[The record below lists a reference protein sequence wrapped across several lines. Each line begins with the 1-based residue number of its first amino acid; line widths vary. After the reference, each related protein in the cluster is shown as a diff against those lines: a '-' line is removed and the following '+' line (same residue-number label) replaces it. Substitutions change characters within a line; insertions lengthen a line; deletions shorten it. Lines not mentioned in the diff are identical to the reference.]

1 MSAATPAARPESR
14 VRRVKSA
21 LAGARA
27 SGKPPRGRSG
37 QRVKTAIGMAV
48 AAIAAIYVLA
58 PIYWLVVASSKN
70 TSQLFSSSTFLPPAH
85 LSWASNFRLLF
96 TVDGGYFKYWLL
108 NSVIYAVVT
117 AVLAT
122 AVSTLCGY
130 ALAKYR
136 FRGRPLVLGLVAAS
150 LLVPSTALV
159 VPLFLLEHQFSFN
172 NSYEGV
178 ILPLTVYPFGVYL
191 MSLFTADA
199 VPDSILDAARVDGS
213 GELRA
218 FWKVGR
224 PLLMPGMVTLFL
236 LAFIGT
242 WNNYFLPLVLLGT
255 TTHFPLTVGLS
266 AWSSELNA
274 PGAGQP
280 LYPEVI
286 LGSLVS
292 VLPMLIMF
300 PFLQKYI
307 ARGLTFGAIVGE

>member
-1 MSAATPAARPESR
+1 MSAAGVAARRARPVHR
-14 VRRVKSA
+14 ARSA
-21 LAGARA
+21 
-27 SGKPPRGRSG
+27 
-37 QRVKTAIGMAV
+37 QRVKTAIGTAI

-85 LSWASNFRLLF
+85 LSWATNFRLLF

-108 NSVIYAVVT
+108 NSLIYAVVT

-136 FRGRPLVLGLVAAS
+136 FRGRPLVIGLVGAS

-178 ILPLTVYPFGVYL
+178 ILPLVVYPFGVYL

-199 VPDSILDAARVDGS
+199 VPDSVIDAARVDGA
-213 GELRA
+213 GELRV

-292 VLPMLIMF
+292 VLPMLVMF
-300 PFLQKYI
+300 PFLQKYV

>member
-1 MSAATPAARPESR
+1 MSVVSWVSGASRSPRADGRRARSA
-14 VRRVKSA
+14 RRA
-21 LAGARA
+21 
-27 SGKPPRGRSG
+27 
-37 QRVKTAIGMAV
+37 KTVIGTIV
-48 AAIAAIYVLA
+48 AALAAIYVLA
-58 PIYWLVVASSKN
+58 PIYWLVVASSKSS
-70 TSQLFSSSTFLPPAH
+70 SQLFSSSTFLPASH
-85 LSWASNFRLLF
+85 LSWVTNFRLLF
-96 TVDGGYFKYWLL
+96 SVDGGYFKYWLL

-117 AVLAT
+117 AALAT

-136 FRGRPLVLGLVAAS
+136 FRGRKLVLGLVLGS

-159 VPLFLLEHQFSFN
+159 VPLFLLEHDVGLI
-172 NSYEGV
+172 NSYQGV
-178 ILPLTVYPFGVYL
+178 ILPLLVYPFGVYL
-191 MSLFTADA
+191 MSLFAADA
-199 VPDSILDAARVDGS
+199 VPDSLVDAARVDGA

-218 FWKVGR
+218 FWKVSR

-236 LAFIGT
+236 LSFIGT

-255 TTHFPLTVGLS
+255 TTRFPLTVGLS
-266 AWSSELNA
+266 AWASDLNLA
-274 PGAGQP
+274 GAGQP

-292 VLPMLIMF
+292 VLPMLILF

>member
-1 MSAATPAARPESR
+1 MSARSAR
-14 VRRVKSA
+14 
-21 LAGARA
+21 RA
-27 SGKPPRGRSG
+27 
-37 QRVKTAIGMAV
+37 KTTVGTIV
-48 AAIAAIYVLA
+48 AALAAIYVLA
-58 PIYWLVVASSKN
+58 PIYWLVVASSKSS
-70 TSQLFSSSTFLPPAH
+70 SQLFSSSTFLPASH
-85 LSWASNFRLLF
+85 LSWITNFRLLF
-96 TVDGGYFKYWLL
+96 SVDGGYFKYWLV

-117 AVLAT
+117 AALAT

-136 FRGRPLVLGLVAAS
+136 FRGRKLVLGLVLGS

-159 VPLFLLEHQFSFN
+159 VPLFLLEHDVGLI
-172 NSYEGV
+172 NSYQGV
-178 ILPLTVYPFGVYL
+178 ILPLLVYPFGVYL
-191 MSLFTADA
+191 MSLFAADA
-199 VPDSILDAARVDGS
+199 VPDSLVDAARVDGA

-218 FWKVGR
+218 FWKVSR

-236 LAFIGT
+236 LSFIGT

-255 TTHFPLTVGLS
+255 TTRFPLTVGLS
-266 AWSSELNA
+266 AWASDLNLA
-274 PGAGQP
+274 GAGQP

-292 VLPMLIMF
+292 VLPMLILF

>member
-1 MSAATPAARPESR
+1 MSAVSRIILPATPSRSPGADGRRARSA
-14 VRRVKSA
+14 RRA
-21 LAGARA
+21 
-27 SGKPPRGRSG
+27 
-37 QRVKTAIGMAV
+37 KTTIGTAV
-48 AAIAAIYVLA
+48 AAFAAIYVLA

-70 TSQLFSSSTFLPPAH
+70 TGQLFSSPTFMPAGH
-85 LSWASNFRLLF
+85 LSWVSNFRLLF
-96 TVDGGYFKYWLL
+96 TVDGGYFKYWLV

-117 AVLAT
+117 AALAT

-136 FRGRPLVLGLVAAS
+136 FRGRKLVFGLVLGS

-159 VPLFLLEHQFSFN
+159 VPLFLLEHDVGLI
-172 NSYEGV
+172 NSYQGV
-178 ILPLTVYPFGVYL
+178 ILPLLVYPFGVYL
-191 MSLFTADA
+191 MSLFSADA
-199 VPDSILDAARVDGS
+199 VPDSLVDAARVDGA
-213 GELRA
+213 GEFRA
-218 FWKVGR
+218 FWRVSR

-255 TTHFPLTVGLS
+255 TTRFPLTVGLS
-266 AWSSELNA
+266 TWASDLNM
-274 PGAGQP
+274 PGVGQP

-292 VLPMLIMF
+292 VLPMLILF

>member
-1 MSAATPAARPESR
+1 MSVTAADGRRARSA
-14 VRRVKSA
+14 RRVKTTV
-21 LAGARA
+21 GT
-27 SGKPPRGRSG
+27 
-37 QRVKTAIGMAV
+37 VV
-48 AAIAAIYVLA
+48 AALAAIYVLA
-58 PIYWLVVASSKN
+58 PIYWLVVASSKSS
-70 TSQLFSSSTFLPPAH
+70 SQLFSSSTFLPASH
-85 LSWASNFRLLF
+85 LSWVTNFRLLF
-96 TVDGGYFKYWLL
+96 SVDGGYFKYWLV

-117 AVLAT
+117 AALAT

-136 FRGRPLVLGLVAAS
+136 FRGRKLVFGLVMGS

-159 VPLFLLEHQFSFN
+159 VPLFLLEHEVGLI
-172 NSYEGV
+172 NSYQGV
-178 ILPLTVYPFGVYL
+178 ILPLLVYPFGVFL
-191 MSLFTADA
+191 MSLFAADA
-199 VPDSILDAARVDGS
+199 VPDSLVDAARVDGA

-218 FWKVGR
+218 FWKVSR

-236 LAFIGT
+236 LSFIGT

-255 TTHFPLTVGLS
+255 TTRFPLTVGLS
-266 AWSSELNA
+266 AWSSDLNLA
-274 PGAGQP
+274 GAGQP

-292 VLPMLIMF
+292 VLPMLILF